1 MKFPPDPTLTPEM
14 KAAVRV
20 GLQHTMMRLAFQQII
35 KAHLH
40 KLKRQARKI
49 IKAVNR
55 QERKDGKYDQMMRV
69 NELTEM
75 LREARQPARPPQSV
89 EQLKIGQV
97 VDAIVDNVT
106 AMGVFVLFW
115 RAGDEV
121 RGLIHVSE
129 LSDEYTADVAGKF
142 HVGDQLNPVIIA
154 VDPVKHKVQLSMKA
168 SFYPDGVQPVI
179 THLAEHMR
187 EAALQEKA
195 ARQDKEKVP
204 QGVASVFLE
213 RIQKKIG
220 LDDAALEKIRQFYA
234 TGAGAKVGK
243 NRMGQKQ
250 RRRLAEEVLGWQR
263 KLRKNERPLTKKQ
276 LKKARRKEEENL
288 RKGIRP
294 LTEAEKA
301 EKRAF
306 ELAEKKA
313 RALRKYDKNKDR
325 NKARKAE
332 ERQKREDKERQLKI
346 ARLQAKAGG
355 VPWANKANGSAG
367 GGGGSGGGVGA
378 GGDAPNKRQRTE

>member
-1 MKFPPDPTLTPEM
+1 MKQ
-14 KAAVRV
+14 AVRV

-55 QERKDGKYDQMMRV
+55 QERKDTKYDQMTRV

-75 LREARQPARPPQSV
+75 LQEARQPVRQQSV
-89 EQLKIGQV
+89 EQLHIGEV
-97 VDAIVDNVT
+97 VDAIVDSVSP
-106 AMGVFVLFW
+106 MGLFVIFW
-115 RAGDEV
+115 RAGEEV
-121 RGLIHVSE
+121 RGLVHVSE
-129 LSDEYTADVAGKF
+129 LSDDYVADPAAKF

-154 VDPVKHKVQLSMKA
+154 VDAVKHKVQLSMKE
-168 SFYPDGVQPVI
+168 SFYPDGVRPII

-195 ARQDKEKVP
+195 ARQAAGREP

-220 LDDAALEKIRQFYA
+220 LDDAALDKIKQFYA
-234 TGAGAKVGK
+234 VGAGAKVGK

-276 LKKARRKEEENL
+276 LKKQRRKEEENL
-288 RKGIRP
+288 RRGIRP
-294 LTEAEKA
+294 LTEAEKE
-301 EKRAF
+301 EKRRF

-332 ERQKREDKERQLKI
+332 ERKKREEKERAAKI
-346 ARLQAKAGG
+346 ARLQAKQGG
-355 VPWANKANGSAG
+355 APWAAKANSNN
-367 GGGGSGGGVGA
+367 SNSE
-378 GGDAPNKRQRTE
+378 DTRNKRQRTE